1 MQSVSWATMQK
12 SLIPILPKNYRSNHL
27 EISWLLEINLT
38 QGCKP
43 AASSAPSFAIL
54 TQVPF
59 ENENIE

>member
-1 MQSVSWATMQK
+1 MRK
-12 SLIPILPKNYRSNHL
+12 SLIHILPKNYRSNHL

>member
-1 MQSVSWATMQK
+1 MQK
-12 SLIPILPKNYRSNHL
+12 SLIHILPKNYRSNHL

-43 AASSAPSFAIL
+43 AALSAPSFAIL